1 MSSDRTGVL
10 GSMATTKPIN
20 RQSYALGGRFS
31 GISVTPIMLLVGTL
45 IAIAFIEPAALSY
58 DGLSLILIGTMPIVL
73 ATMAQLFIMTA
84 GDIDLGI
91 GQFIGL
97 INVLIAT
104 TLVAQPSLAVL
115 WIVCSM
121 AAYIA
126 MGTLVE
132 IRKVP
137 SIVVTFG
144 MGSIWLGISLLVLP
158 TPGGESPIWLLQLVN
173 AAPAYVPLP
182 VLVFVVAALVVHIL
196 LFSTRLGIRLRAV
209 GAAPEASTRV
219 GISVVR
225 TKMILYALA
234 AVMAVVTGLV
244 LTGTTGSGDANAA
257 STMVLSTVAAVIVG
271 GGEFRGG
278 RINPIGAVCA
288 AVAIGLIT
296 SIMAFLNVSAAYTSA
311 VEGLILICALGLRV
325 GSRWIG
331 RRGSETRRA

>member
-1 MSSDRTGVL
+1 MSDHASVL
-10 GSMATTKPIN
+10 GPMETGKPTKQ
-20 RQSYALGGRFS
+20 QSHSFAERFS
-31 GISVTPIMLLVGTL
+31 GTSVTSIVLLIGTL

-58 DGLSLILIGTMPIVL
+58 DGLSLILIGTLPVVL
-73 ATMAQLFIMTA
+73 ATMAQLLVMTA

-91 GQFIGL
+91 GQFVGL

-104 TLVAQPSLAVL
+104 TLVSQPGLAIL

-126 MGTLVE
+126 MGALIE
-132 IRKVP
+132 ICKVP

-182 VLVFVVAALVVHIL
+182 ILVFIVVAVVVHL
-196 LFSTRLGIRLRAV
+196 VLFSTRLGIRLRAV
-209 GAAPEASTRV
+209 GADPHASARV
-219 GISVVR
+219 GISVLR
-225 TKMILYALA
+225 SKIILYALA
-234 AVMAVVTGLV
+234 AIMAVVTGLV

-271 GGEFRGG
+271 GGDFRGG
-278 RINPIGAVCA
+278 RVDPIGAVCA

-311 VEGLILICALGLRV
+311 VEGLILICALGLRI

-331 RRGSETRRA
+331 RRGSEARQA